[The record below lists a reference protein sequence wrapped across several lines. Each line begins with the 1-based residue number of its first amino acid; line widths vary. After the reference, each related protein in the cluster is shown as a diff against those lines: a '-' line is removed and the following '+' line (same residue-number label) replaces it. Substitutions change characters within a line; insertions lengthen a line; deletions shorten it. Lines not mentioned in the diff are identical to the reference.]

1 MNQIGALQE
10 ALRTEFEVI
19 YGYGVVGAHLS
30 DDAENYATD
39 RLTGHLQRRDKL
51 AAMITA
57 LGATPVTAKA
67 AYALPNPVADATAA
81 RALAAHL
88 ELGAADAAWD
98 LVAASASRS
107 AARAFGVA
115 WITDAALSAA
125 LWGGTQPLP
134 GQPV

>member
-1 MNQIGALQE
+1 
-10 ALRTEFEVI
+10 
-19 YGYGVVGAHLS
+19 
-30 DDAENYATD
+30 
-39 RLTGHLQRRDKL
+39 
-51 AAMITA
+51 MITA
-57 LGATPVTAKA
+57 LGGTPVTSRA
-67 AYALPNPVADATAA
+67 AYAVPNPVTGTTAA
-81 RALAAHL
+81 YALAAHL

-107 AARAFGVA
+107 TARAFAVG